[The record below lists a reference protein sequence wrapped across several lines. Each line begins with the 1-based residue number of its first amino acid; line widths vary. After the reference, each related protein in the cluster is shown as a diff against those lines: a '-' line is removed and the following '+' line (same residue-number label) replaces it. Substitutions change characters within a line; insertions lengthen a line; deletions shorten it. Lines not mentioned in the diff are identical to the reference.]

1 MHVYMFG
8 ICIYRGSSDLLDAQF
23 LSAPGAPLW
32 PTGVGGAVTEPSA
45 ASSGLSALGAPLWP
59 TGVGG
64 VVAVE
69 REYTVKIK

>member
-32 PTGVGGAVTEPSA
+32 PTGVGG
-45 ASSGLSALGAPLWP
+45 
-59 TGVGG
+59 